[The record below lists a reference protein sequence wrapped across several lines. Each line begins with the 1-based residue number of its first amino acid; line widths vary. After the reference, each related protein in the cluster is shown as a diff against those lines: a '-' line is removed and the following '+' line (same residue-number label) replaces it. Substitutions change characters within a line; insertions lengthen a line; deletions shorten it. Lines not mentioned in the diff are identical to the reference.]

1 MAAKVH
7 EELRQSSTLL
17 RTELLHLLIQRFDG
31 RCHSHTSTV
40 VNETNNVP
48 RFCRPTSSHTR
59 PPRWRPRAGD
69 AERAVITRQQRTFSV
84 ISAFAIG
91 VSFVHMAAALAL
103 FSGPAWYEVG
113 AALAMTLLVAVAT
126 WAIVGYQA
134 YARRRRLRRSR
145 WVGALFGVAL
155 VISMTRNGAYL
166 YAHRPASD
174 RLPEWLSLG
183 IAFALAA
190 FVPLLIG
197 VASLARGALED
208 DRLTLDRAQ
217 DVAAK
222 ERAELGRLRLP
233 RQNAPNR
240 MLDAYTVR
248 NAFAL
253 VRAAFNAAGVS
264 PNPCKG
270 VELPDT
276 EDDEIRPMEKPQ
288 IAALLELLDTWEA
301 VKAIGKIRPHRNAAL
316 YHVCVKCG
324 LRLSEAIGLR
334 RQDLD
339 LDRRES
345 RVRGQVQQGKR
356 KKGKT
361 PRAHRTVRF
370 GHDRVEIFRQHCE
383 NQASEP
389 EVAPQG
395 WNSAGLVVC
404 SETGAPPDQKNVWR
418 QFMTLQERL
427 DLMKPC
433 PESAWARSAAA
444 ATARGS
450 CRSITRMT
458 CATPTGRWRS
468 RPGWTSSR
476 PAGAWATSAPR
487 PPPNICG
494 HPDAGAADGAHAIER
509 PLQQVWAMPQTAS
522 YQRHSIPGRNRRTP
536 SATDGALLWWAGWGS
551 NPRPSV

>member
-1 MAAKVH
+1 M
-7 EELRQSSTLL
+7 
-17 RTELLHLLIQRFDG
+17 
-31 RCHSHTSTV
+31 
-40 VNETNNVP
+40 
-48 RFCRPTSSHTR
+48 
-59 PPRWRPRAGD
+59 
-69 AERAVITRQQRTFSV
+69 ITRQQRTFSV
-84 ISAFAIG
+84 ISAFVISM
-91 VSFVHMAAALAL
+91 SFVHMAAALAL

-113 AALAMTLLVAVAT
+113 AALAMTLLVDAAT

-134 YARRRRLRRSR
+134 YARRRLRRSR

-155 VISMTRNGAYL
+155 VISMTLNGAYL

-183 IAFALAA
+183 IAFAFAA

-197 VASLARGALED
+197 VASLARGELED

-217 DVAAK
+217 DVAAQ

-233 RQNAPNR
+233 RQNDPNR
-240 MLDAYTVR
+240 TLDAYTVR
-248 NAFAL
+248 YAFAL
-253 VRAAFNAAGVS
+253 VRAAFSAAGVS

-270 VELPDT
+270 VELPDP

-288 IAALLELLDTWEA
+288 IAALLELLGTRET
-301 VKAIGKIRPHRNAAL
+301 GKVRPHRNAAP
-316 YHVCVKCG
+316 YHVYVKCG

-339 LDRRES
+339 LDRREI

-395 WNSAGLVVC
+395 WNSAGLAFC

-433 PESAWARSAAA
+433 PERLGEKCRRCHGAGKLPIDRVHDLRHAYGALAIAAGVDIFTLSRRMGHERTATAAKHLRPPGRRRRRRRTRDRAAA
-444 ATARGS
+444 ATGLGDATNCLTYVQALEPSHLTACVSRAPVGWHRRSQAGRRWSASERGKS
-450 CRSITRMT
+450 HRFRRVGCTRCWAAADHALRDPWGIDCSTVTACPHTGMLRPT
-458 CATPTGRWRS
+458 ETGRL
-468 RPGWTSSR
+468 
-476 PAGAWATSAPR
+476 PA
-487 PPPNICG
+487 
-494 HPDAGAADGAHAIER
+494 
-509 PLQQVWAMPQTAS
+509 Q
-522 YQRHSIPGRNRRTP
+522 
-536 SATDGALLWWAGWGS
+536 
-551 NPRPSV
+551 

>member
-1 MAAKVH
+1 M
-7 EELRQSSTLL
+7 
-17 RTELLHLLIQRFDG
+17 
-31 RCHSHTSTV
+31 
-40 VNETNNVP
+40 
-48 RFCRPTSSHTR
+48 
-59 PPRWRPRAGD
+59 
-69 AERAVITRQQRTFSV
+69 ITRQQRTFSV
-84 ISAFAIG
+84 ISAFVISM
-91 VSFVHMAAALAL
+91 SFVHMAAALAL

-113 AALAMTLLVAVAT
+113 AALAMTLLVDAAT

-134 YARRRRLRRSR
+134 YARRRLRRSR

-155 VISMTRNGAYL
+155 VISMTLNGAYL

-183 IAFALAA
+183 IAFAFAA

-197 VASLARGALED
+197 VASLARGELED

-217 DVAAK
+217 DVAAQ

-233 RQNAPNR
+233 RQNDPNR
-240 MLDAYTVR
+240 TLDAYTVR
-248 NAFAL
+248 YAFAL
-253 VRAAFNAAGVS
+253 VRAAFSAAGVS

-270 VELPDT
+270 VELPDP

-288 IAALLELLDTWEA
+288 IAALLELGAGFNPDFT
-301 VKAIGKIRPHRNAAL
+301 GR
-316 YHVCVKCG
+316 YHVYVKCG

-339 LDRRES
+339 LDRREI

-395 WNSAGLVVC
+395 WNSAGLAFC

-418 QFMTLQERL
+418 QFMTLQVRL

-433 PESAWARSAAA
+433 PERLGEKCRRCHGAGKLPIDRVHDLRHAYGALAIAAGVDIFTLSRRMGHERTATAAKHLRPPGRRRRRRRTRDRAAA
-444 ATARGS
+444 ATGLGDATNCLTYVQALEPSHLTACVSRAPVGWHRRSQAGRRWSASERGKS
-450 CRSITRMT
+450 HRFRRVGCTRCWAAADHALRDPWGIDCSTVTACPHTGMLRPT
-458 CATPTGRWRS
+458 ETGRL
-468 RPGWTSSR
+468 
-476 PAGAWATSAPR
+476 PA
-487 PPPNICG
+487 
-494 HPDAGAADGAHAIER
+494 
-509 PLQQVWAMPQTAS
+509 Q
-522 YQRHSIPGRNRRTP
+522 
-536 SATDGALLWWAGWGS
+536 
-551 NPRPSV
+551 